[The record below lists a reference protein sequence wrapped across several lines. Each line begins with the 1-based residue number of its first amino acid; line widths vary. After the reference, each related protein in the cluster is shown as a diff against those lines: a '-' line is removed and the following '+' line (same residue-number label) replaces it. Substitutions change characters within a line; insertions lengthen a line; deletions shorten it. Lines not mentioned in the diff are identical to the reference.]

1 MQSVSFSESAA
12 SSSPLGPFNGNTIQ
26 EEHHIDT
33 NESGYNNHY
42 IQEEK
47 QKLSDPILLMPP
59 IIDEAVKPLAK
70 NKDIGLSADIE
81 LHGASEGHK
90 GMDRFILQKN
100 TSLSREDWPSGE
112 TPLNKAAYCG
122 SEDTIRILLLFGADV
137 SSRGL
142 DGETALHWAAVRNHK
157 RAARLLLDKGIDL
170 SPNSYGE
177 TALHL
182 AAQYGHEE
190 IVHLI
195 LRKDIDLSQQD
206 EDGKTALDRA
216 EYNNHEK
223 IVCLLRRR
231 DMLKTWMGD
240 HDEQSGPSSI
250 HDDPSTSNSK
260 TLTTSYPPID
270 IISSCPDHL
279 FSLWG
284 P

>member
-1 MQSVSFSESAA
+1 VQSVSVSESAA
-12 SSSPLGPFNGNTIQ
+12 SSSPLGPFNDNAIQ

-33 NESGYNNHY
+33 NEFEYNNHY
-42 IQEEK
+42 TQKEK
-47 QKLSDPILLMPP
+47 KKPSGPILPMPP
-59 IIDEAVKPLAK
+59 IIDEAVKSLTK
-70 NKDIGLSADIE
+70 KKDIDLSSTDIE

-90 GMDRFILQKN
+90 GMARIILQKN
-100 TSLSREDWPSGE
+100 TPLSREDWSCGE
-112 TPLNKAAYCG
+112 TRLNKAAYCD
-122 SEDTIRILLLFGADV
+122 SEDMVRFLLKFNTDV

-157 RAARLLLDKGIDL
+157 KVARLLLDKGIDL

-182 AAQYGHEE
+182 AACYGHEE

-206 EDGKTALDRA
+206 LDANTALDLA

-231 DMLKTWMGD
+231 DMLKIWMGD
-240 HDEQSGPSSI
+240 HDE
-250 HDDPSTSNSK
+250 
-260 TLTTSYPPID
+260 
-270 IISSCPDHL
+270 
-279 FSLWG
+279 
-284 P
+284 